1 MINTLLNCLVDKDNE
16 HLLQERLLHYLL
28 LIFAD
33 EPTGALDSK
42 STQDLLKRLT
52 RMNEAFKS
60 TIIMVTH
67 DPVAASYANPVVMLK
82 DGQIFTELYQ
92 GDDDKHTFF
101 KEIIRVQSVL
111 GGVNY
116 DL

>member
-16 HLLQERLLHYLL
+16 HLLQEAFITLPSI
-28 LIFAD
+28 IFAD

-60 TIIMVTH
+60 TIVIW
-67 DPVAASYANPVVMLK
+67 
-82 DGQIFTELYQ
+82 
-92 GDDDKHTFF
+92 
-101 KEIIRVQSVL
+101 
-111 GGVNY
+111 
-116 DL
+116 